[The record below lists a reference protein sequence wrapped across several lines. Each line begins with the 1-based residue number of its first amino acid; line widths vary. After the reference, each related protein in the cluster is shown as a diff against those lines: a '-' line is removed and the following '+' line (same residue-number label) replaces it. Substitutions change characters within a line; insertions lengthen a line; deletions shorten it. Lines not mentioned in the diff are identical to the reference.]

1 MSPEVKSIMRVLCGE
16 TRWQIWWAVRQEQMT
31 YKDAAEAFGK
41 TAKKAH
47 QYIYE
52 VDAIIK
58 KIRAANED
66 SSI

>member
-1 MSPEVKSIMRVLCGE
+1 MSPEVKSIMRVLCGD
-16 TRWQIWWAVRQEQMT
+16 TRWKIWWAVRQEHMPMAVAGAMFQ
-31 YKDAAEAFGK
+31 KSADAARSEVRK
-41 TAKKAH
+41 
-47 QYIYE
+47 